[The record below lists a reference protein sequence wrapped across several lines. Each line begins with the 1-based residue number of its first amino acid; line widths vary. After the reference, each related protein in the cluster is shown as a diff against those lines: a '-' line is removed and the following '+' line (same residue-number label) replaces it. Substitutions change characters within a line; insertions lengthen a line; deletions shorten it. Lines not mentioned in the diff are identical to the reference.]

1 MKKVIFDKKE
11 INNNEKLSKIN
22 SENIRK
28 KIETYK
34 EKNDIS
40 NNSIF
45 EKDQFVYIKNIYN
58 NIIFKERALI
68 ISELKAKI
76 NSYKQQDNKKDF
88 HEEGNYITLDKTI
101 FKLYDC
107 KLKCYYCNKNMM
119 ILFDKV
125 RDKDQWTLDRIN
137 NYDDHNDLNTV
148 ICCLECNLQRRRKNS
163 EKFKFSK
170 QLETKQLVINK
181 IQ

>member
-1 MKKVIFDKKE
+1 
-11 INNNEKLSKIN
+11 
-22 SENIRK
+22 
-28 KIETYK
+28 
-34 EKNDIS
+34 
-40 NNSIF
+40 
-45 EKDQFVYIKNIYN
+45 
-58 NIIFKERALI
+58 
-68 ISELKAKI
+68 
-76 NSYKQQDNKKDF
+76 
-88 HEEGNYITLDKTI
+88 
-101 FKLYDC
+101 
-107 KLKCYYCNKNMM
+107 MM